1 MDIRVWIRE
10 SGHMRL
16 RRRLRE
22 LGAIECCEVVSM
34 RAEKFFLSSSLCVG
48 DRTLYCSFDL
58 WRFVLYE
65 PVAPPMYQYF
75 AIVISSTVL
84 GSSFEEIS

>member
-1 MDIRVWIRE
+1 MLWSHEHENRE
-10 SGHMRL
+10 
-16 RRRLRE
+16 
-22 LGAIECCEVVSM
+22 V
-34 RAEKFFLSSSLCVG
+34 FLSSSLCVG

-58 WRFVLYE
+58 WRVVLYE

-84 GSSFEEIS
+84 GSSFEEIF

>member
-1 MDIRVWIRE
+1 MLWSRE
-10 SGHMRL
+10 HES
-16 RRRLRE
+16 RE
-22 LGAIECCEVVSM
+22 V
-34 RAEKFFLSSSLCVG
+34 FLSSSLRVG

-58 WRFVLYE
+58 WRVILYE

-84 GSSFEEIS
+84 GSSFEEIF